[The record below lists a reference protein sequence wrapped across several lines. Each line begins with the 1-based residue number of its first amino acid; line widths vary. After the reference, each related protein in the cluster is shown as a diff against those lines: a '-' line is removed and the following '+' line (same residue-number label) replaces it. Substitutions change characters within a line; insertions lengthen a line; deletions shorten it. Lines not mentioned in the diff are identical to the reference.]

1 MIGVKPQGRLGNQM
15 FQYAF
20 VYAQARKHRTLFF
33 IDRYFPPPHIYSL
46 EKYFK
51 LRRGEKLLIRIA
63 KTLHWR
69 YFGKQKNYTELSQ
82 AGGDKIEAIL
92 NKGKRNI
99 YWEGYFQSQKYF
111 EPYQK
116 DIKKCFEVKKE
127 YKSLFEQKYKRLFDE
142 KKVLVLHIRRTDY
155 LDWGSEA
162 LGGKNMTLPMSY
174 YENCLS
180 MIKDLEN
187 YHTIVLSDDIDFV
200 KNYFKDFPNFHYE
213 HNEEIV
219 DLQLIIN
226 AHKLIIS
233 NSTFAWW
240 GAFLNKNKELEV
252 FAPKY
257 WLGFKV
263 DKEYPVGITST
274 NFNWIDVYEK

>member
-20 VYAQARKHRTLFF
+20 AYAQAKKHSTLFF
-33 IDRYFPPPHIYSL
+33 IDKSFPPFHVYSL

-51 LRRGEKLLIRIA
+51 LRKGEKLLIRIA

-69 YFGKQKNYTELSQ
+69 YFNKQKNYIEISQ
-82 AGGDKIEAIL
+82 AGEDEIELVL
-92 NKGKRNI
+92 NKSAKNV
-99 YWEGYFQSQKYF
+99 YWIGFFQSEKYF
-111 EPYQK
+111 APYQK
-116 DIKKCFEVKKE
+116 AIRKCFELKKQ
-127 YKSLFEQKYKRLFDE
+127 YKNLFEQKYGRLFE
-142 KKVLVLHIRRTDY
+142 QRIVLVLHIRRTDY

-180 MIKDLEN
+180 KFENLEK
-187 YHTIVLSDDIDFV
+187 YHIIVLSDDIDFV
-200 KNYFKDFPNFHYE
+200 KDYFKEYSNFHYE

-226 AHKLIIS
+226 ADALIIS

-240 GAFLNKNKELEV
+240 GAFLNKNKDIKV
-252 FAPKY
+252 FAPEY

-263 DKEYPVGITST
+263 NKEYPLGTTSV
-274 NFNWIDVYEK
+274 NFNWIDIYLK

>member
-20 VYAQARKHRTLFF
+20 AYTQARKHNRLFF
-33 IDRYFPPPHIYSL
+33 VDKGSPPLHVYSL

-51 LRRGEKLLIRIA
+51 LRRGEKQLVRIA

-69 YFGKQKNYTELSQ
+69 FFGKQNNYVELSQ
-82 AGGDKIEAIL
+82 GGGDEIESIL
-92 NKGKRNI
+92 TKSVKNV
-99 YWEGYFQSQKYF
+99 YWTGFFQSEKYF
-111 EPYQK
+111 NPYQK
-116 DIKKCFEVKKE
+116 AIKKCFELKRE
-127 YKSLFEQKYKRLFDE
+127 YKNSFYQKYGKLFEE
-142 KKVLVLHIRRTDY
+142 NKVLVLHIRRTDY

-180 MIKDLEN
+180 KIDNLEN
-187 YHTIVLSDDIDFV
+187 YHVIVLSDDMDFV
-200 KNYFKDFPNFHYE
+200 KEYFANRPNFHYE
-213 HNEEIV
+213 HNEEII
-219 DLQLIIN
+219 DLQLISH
-226 AHKLIIS
+226 AHALIIS

-240 GAFLNKNKELEV
+240 GAFLNKNKKIQV
-252 FAPKY
+252 FAPQY

-263 DKEYPVGITST
+263 NKEYPVGTTSI
-274 NFNWIDVYEK
+274 NFNWINVYND

>member
-20 VYAQARKHRTLFF
+20 VYAQAKKHKTLFF
-33 IDRYFPPPHIYSL
+33 IDRYFPPIEVYSL

-51 LRRGEKLLIRIA
+51 LRKGEKLLIRIA

-69 YFGKQKNYTELSQ
+69 FFSKYKSYKELYQ
-82 AGGDKIEAIL
+82 AGGDEIETVL
-92 NKGKRNI
+92 NKGIKNV
-99 YWEGYFQSQKYF
+99 YWDGFFQSENYF
-111 EPYQK
+111 APYQNA
-116 DIKKCFEVKKE
+116 IKKCFELKKE
-127 YKSLFEQKYKRLFDE
+127 YKNLFYQKYGRLFEE

-155 LDWGSEA
+155 LEWGSEA

-180 MIKDLEN
+180 KIENLEN
-187 YHTIVLSDDIDFV
+187 YHVIVLSDDIEFV
-200 KNYFKDFPNFHYE
+200 KEYFANRPNFHYE

-219 DLQLIIN
+219 DLQLIIY
-226 AHKLIIS
+226 AHSLIIS

-240 GAFLNKNKELEV
+240 GAFLNKNATIQI

-257 WLGFKV
+257 WLGFKIN
-263 DKEYPVGITST
+263 KEYPVGITSI
-274 NFNWIDVYEK
+274 NFNWINVYND

>member
-1 MIGVKPQGRLGNQM
+1 MIGVKPQGRLGNQL

-20 VYAQARKHRTLFF
+20 AYSQAKKHKTLFF
-33 IDRYFPPPHIYSL
+33 IDKGFPPLHVYSL

-63 KTLHWR
+63 KILHWR
-69 YFGKQKNYTELSQ
+69 YFSKQKNYKELFQLGNEPVDS
-82 AGGDKIEAIL
+82 IL
-92 NKGKRNI
+92 KQSNKNVF
-99 YWEGYFQSQKYF
+99 WDGYFQSQDYF
-111 EPYQK
+111 SPYQK
-116 DIKKCFEVKKE
+116 AIKKCFELKRE
-127 YKSLFEQKYKRLFDE
+127 YKNLFYQKYGRLFEE

-162 LGGKNMTLPMSY
+162 LGGKNLTLPMLY

-180 MIKDLEN
+180 MIENLEN
-187 YHTIVLSDDIDFV
+187 YHIIVLSDDIEFV
-200 KNYFKDFPNFHYE
+200 KEYFANRPNFHYE

-219 DLQLIIN
+219 DLQLITH
-226 AHKLIIS
+226 AHALITS

-240 GAFLNKNKELEV
+240 GAFLNKNSAAKI

-263 DKEYPVGITST
+263 NKEFPVGITSL
-274 NFNWIDVYEK
+274 EKFTLISIL